1 MLAARQRDETE
12 AAMRRFLAKH
22 MAATTGTLSCFD
34 RLLFKGHLPLG
45 YPHAMEEFLS
55 HRGILFK
62 DLKGFVLK
70 QAERLKV
77 HAHAVAEKTG
87 RPYEYFE
94 SPVRKDQ
101 RARAIAVRDG
111 ITEGLVCV
119 FGTIEPCRSF
129 RLAYGHGRPTIRP
142 AWRKCLFLYFYFLDR
157 EFGFCHARVQTW
169 FPFTMQVYVNGHEWL
184 ARQMDKRGLRYR
196 RLENAF
202 LWLEDPGRVQ
212 RLADRFAP
220 LDWPAVLDRFAHRV
234 NPLLRDELKGYRYYW
249 ATHQAEFAT
258 DILFTSRPAL
268 RELYV
273 RLLRHATLCL
283 RAEDVLTFLGRKLH
297 GKFAGEILNDWK
309 RRWPGAR
316 VKHWMKGNWI
326 KMYDKHGCVLRV
338 ETVINDPYEFKV
350 RRRAGRRGRR
360 TLGWHPLPKGVA
372 FLPRYATV
380 SAAANHRYLDAL
392 AVVDDPAPAH
402 RALDRLVQPVRDHHG
417 RSSRPFNPATV
428 PDLTLFAAVLR
439 GEHTLQGFRNRELR
453 TRLFGP
459 TAAADHRRSG
469 QVSRL
474 VKRLHLRGLVAKI
487 PRSRRWRITQLG
499 HAVLSAAI
507 QLREEA
513 FPTAFLKTAA

>member
-1 MLAARQRDETE
+1 
-12 AAMRRFLAKH
+12 MRRFLAKH
-22 MAATTGTLSCFD
+22 VAATTGTLSCFD

-77 HAHAVAEKTG
+77 HAHAVAEKAG

-101 RARAIAVRDG
+101 RARAIAARDG
-111 ITEGLVCV
+111 ITEGLVSV
-119 FGTIEPCRSF
+119 FATIEPCRSF

-249 ATHQAEFAT
+249 ATHQAEYAT

-268 RELYV
+268 RELYA

-297 GKFAGEILNDWK
+297 GGFAGEIMNDWK

-350 RRRAGRRGRR
+350 RRRADAAGGGLSGGTPCRKAWPFCRAMPPCPQRPIIGTSMRSPSSTIPPLRNEPSIASSTRCGITMAGRRAPS
-360 TLGWHPLPKGVA
+360 T
-372 FLPRYATV
+372 PRPPPTTPCSPPC
-380 SAAANHRYLDAL
+380 SAASTRSRASATARCARGCS
-392 AVVDDPAPAH
+392 APPRRPIADT
-402 RALDRLVQPVRDHHG
+402 AG
-417 RSSRPFNPATV
+417 RSPASSNGSTSV
-428 PDLTLFAAVLR
+428 AWLRRFPARAA
-439 GEHTLQGFRNRELR
+439 GGS
-453 TRLFGP
+453 P
-459 TAAADHRRSG
+459 S
-469 QVSRL
+469 
-474 VKRLHLRGLVAKI
+474 
-487 PRSRRWRITQLG
+487 
-499 HAVLSAAI
+499 SAT
-507 QLREEA
+507 
-513 FPTAFLKTAA
+513 PS

>member
-1 MLAARQRDETE
+1 
-12 AAMRRFLAKH
+12 MRRFLVKH
-22 MAATTGTLSCFD
+22 AATTTGTLSCFD

-77 HAHAVAEKTG
+77 HAHAVAEKAG

-101 RARAIAVRDG
+101 RARAIAARDG

-169 FPFTMQVYVNGHEWL
+169 FPFTMQVYGNGHEWL

-202 LWLEDPGRVQ
+202 LWLDDPGRVQ
-212 RLADRFAP
+212 RIADRFAT
-220 LDWPAVLDRFAHRV
+220 LQWPAILDGFAHRV
-234 NPLLRDELKGYRYYW
+234 NPLLRDELVGYRYYW

-258 DILFTSRPAL
+258 DVLFTSRLAL
-268 RELYV
+268 RALYV

-297 GKFAGEILNDWK
+297 GGFAGEM
-309 RRWPGAR
+309 AR
-316 VKHWMKGNWI
+316 
-326 KMYDKHGCVLRV
+326 
-338 ETVINDPYEFKV
+338 
-350 RRRAGRRGRR
+350 
-360 TLGWHPLPKGVA
+360 
-372 FLPRYATV
+372 
-380 SAAANHRYLDAL
+380 AAADTQTRGVFRACKPPHVREHRHDGRGQNGLAL
-392 AVVDDPAPAH
+392 LVLGAPSRLTPWSTANRIAAEGSPPSLLRLSARSPANETAMLLEGRLA
-402 RALDRLVQPVRDHHG
+402 RA
-417 RSSRPFNPATV
+417 RPGCQKGH
-428 PDLTLFAAVLR
+428 
-439 GEHTLQGFRNRELR
+439 GEHRKRVGIPHPSRTLQG
-453 TRLFGP
+453 TRP
-459 TAAADHRRSG
+459 D
-469 QVSRL
+469 
-474 VKRLHLRGLVAKI
+474 
-487 PRSRRWRITQLG
+487 QLG
-499 HAVLSAAI
+499 ALEDFVLRRGSTRCPFVQYARSHQGAVPRLAPLLRQAHARR
-507 QLREEA
+507 QA
-513 FPTAFLKTAA
+513 FPSRDGARDTPRRTSAQLPV